1 FGDAIAVADL
11 FGDSTPELIVGA
23 PRSDPDGVSNGGSVY
38 VYEFTAT
45 PAPAFDLMMTLH
57 PAEPA
62 EEERFGKSVAVAP
75 FGATGDKK
83 VLMVGAE
90 GEVFT
95 YFRTSEY
102 DDVRTGRT
110 P

>member
-1 FGDAIAVADL
+1 V
-11 FGDSTPELIVGA
+11 PELIVGA

-38 VYEFTAT
+38 IYRFVTT
-45 PAPAFDLMMTLH
+45 PAPGFELAMTLR
-57 PAEPA
+57 PAEPV
-62 EEERFGKSVAVAP
+62 EEERFGKSVTVAP
-75 FGATGDKK
+75 FGATGTKK

-102 DDVRTGRT
+102 DDVRTGRG